1 MTLLHVV
8 LVEPEIPHNTG
19 AIARLC
25 LATRAQLHLV
35 GRLGFRIDDKSLRR
49 AGLDYWQH
57 VQIQQHP
64 TFDDFAA
71 SFAGSIFLYEART
84 GIDYDQ
90 SRIDGPTALVFGSE
104 TRGLS
109 DSILT
114 RGLPTYRLP
123 IYDDRVRSLNLANTV
138 GIVLYD
144 ALAQLKR
151 AGHWGESEQ

>member
-1 MTLLHVV
+1 MHAALRAELAAAREALRGADPAVAVHQGRVR
-8 LVEPEIPHNTG
+8 LKRIR

-64 TFDDFAA
+64 TFDDFAD

-123 IYDDRVRSLNLANTV
+123 IYDDRVR
-138 GIVLYD
+138 
-144 ALAQLKR
+144 
-151 AGHWGESEQ
+151 